1 MSSALQEYKVQV
13 KPTPSLFSIYMGKPV
28 MQFTVWVNG
37 KQNSEKVNFLPEQR
51 SPICTNQFH
60 LRENGCESLKLA

>member
-28 MQFTVWVNG
+28 MQFTVWANG
-37 KQNSEKVNFLPEQR
+37 KQNSQEENFLPE
-51 SPICTNQFH
+51 
-60 LRENGCESLKLA
+60 

>member
-28 MQFTVWVNG
+28 MQYTVWAND
-37 KQNSEKVNFLPEQR
+37 KQNSQEVNFLPEQR
-51 SPICTNQFH
+51 LPFAQTI
-60 LRENGCESLKLA
+60 

>member
-28 MQFTVWVNG
+28 MQFTAWENG
-37 KQNSEKVNFLPEQR
+37 KENSQTKR
-51 SPICTNQFH
+51 
-60 LRENGCESLKLA
+60 